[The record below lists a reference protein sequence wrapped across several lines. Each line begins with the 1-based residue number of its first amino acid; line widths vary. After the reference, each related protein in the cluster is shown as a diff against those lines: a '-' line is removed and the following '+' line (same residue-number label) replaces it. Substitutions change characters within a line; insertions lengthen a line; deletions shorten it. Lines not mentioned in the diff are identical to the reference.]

1 MNILKTLGPHKA
13 QSLPYTVADL
23 MRMSRAS
30 QEAVKEK
37 QPNDPVSSLDRY
49 NAISANPIFT
59 YSPKGRMASRQ
70 KSPIGSQVDVRA

>member
-37 QPNDPVSSLDRY
+37 QPNDPVSLDRY

-59 YSPKGRMASRQ
+59 YSPKGRMATRR
-70 KSPIGSQVDVRA
+70 KNPIGSQVDVRA